1 MALAR
6 LGVKSIDI
14 SNIDPAKVERK
25 EEDELF
31 RQLQFINFRTKCTVF
46 LIHYFA
52 EVFLISLQFILQG
65 QNMCGEES
73 K

>member
-1 MALAR
+1 MALASLR
-6 LGVKSIDI
+6 VKIIDI

-31 RQLQFINFRTKCTVF
+31 RQLQYINFRTICTVF
-46 LIHYFA
+46 LIHFFA
-52 EVFLISLQFILQG
+52 EVFLISLQFVLQG
-65 QNMCGEES
+65 QNVCGEEC